1 MRQKNIKNA
10 IDFFRVLYYNEI
22 RRSDMKKFR
31 FKYPAVVWVLLA
43 IVFALSVAG
52 LIWNVY
58 NFISFVNS
66 DTVKTVLY
74 SVIILLVAFLVV
86 LTISVAVYG
95 MYVIKG
101 DTLYSYF
108 GLVRSKFDIND
119 ITEITHF
126 KKSDKLVVYF
136 SDAKYTVI
144 VIDKTDYDDFVVAL
158 REVNRKIIFDKKIE
172 GEDTPD

>member
-1 MRQKNIKNA
+1 
-10 IDFFRVLYYNEI
+10 
-22 RRSDMKKFR
+22 MKKFR

-66 DTVKTVLY
+66 DSVKTVLY
-74 SVIILLVAFLVV
+74 SVIILLVAFLVI

>member
-1 MRQKNIKNA
+1 MR
-10 IDFFRVLYYNEI
+10 
-22 RRSDMKKFR
+22 KFR
-31 FKYPAVVWVLLA
+31 FKYPTVVWVLLA
-43 IVFALSVAG
+43 IVFALSIAG
-52 LIWNVY
+52 LVWNIY
-58 NFISFVNS
+58 NFMSFVNT
-66 DTVKTVLY
+66 DTIKTALY
-74 SVIILLVAFLVV
+74 SIIILLNAFLVI
-86 LTISVAVYG
+86 LTVSVAVYG
-95 MYVIKG
+95 IYVIKG
-101 DTLYSYF
+101 DILYSYF
-108 GLVRSKFDIND
+108 GLVQSKFDIND